1 MATLPTYVAAAQ
13 PVPKDKRAPWYQTI
27 APTYAGIMLWFVFW
41 HDVPVGVNLSD
52 GDAGKYSAFA
62 GGVLSQGVGIA
73 LVGLV
78 VAAFICHFLFYLV
91 PGRLGVETGLP
102 LYIVGT
108 STYGVQGGFIMPGF
122 LMGLL
127 QFGWL
132 SVNAFFAGIL
142 LCAPFK
148 QGPGTLAHATV
159 ATLWAAAAAFLGLKG
174 IKYVARV
181 ATYLPIIPLAVLI
194 ILFVATVG
202 NLGKFDAKAASEAG
216 AKVQVKPE
224 GATEVLKVQ
233 EALPPWKVV
242 AVICAYVVGF
252 FATAGAAG
260 TDISMGNRDAR
271 DVRMGGLVGIALAT
285 IVAGGLSLLIVA
297 GIQGKGGLEDA
308 GVLRTTAL
316 MGAAVGKG
324 TADIFMYLLAIAA
337 FPAACFSSL
346 IAANSFKTTL
356 PKVNPF
362 ITVGLGTI
370 GAIILAVTG
379 YAGNATGVFL
389 IIGASFGPICGAMTA
404 DFLLAGGKWAGPR
417 AGFNPAGWIS
427 WALGFVVGAWNSLFV
442 DLFHVSD
449 FQMPCPPVSAYIVGF
464 VLYLILAKAGLESQ
478 KIDHPAVKA

>member
-1 MATLPTYVAAAQ
+1 MASLPSYVAAAQ
-13 PVPKDKRAPWYQTI
+13 PVPKDKRVPWYKTI

-41 HDVPVGVNLSD
+41 HDVPVGANLSD
-52 GDAGKYSAFA
+52 GDLGKYSAFA
-62 GGVLSQGVGIA
+62 GGVLSQGIGIA
-73 LVGLV
+73 ILGLV
-78 VAAFICHFLFYLV
+78 LAALICHFLFYRV
-91 PGRLGVETGLP
+91 PGLLGVETGLP

-108 STYGVQGGFIMPGF
+108 STYGVRGGFIMPGF

-148 QGPGTLAHATV
+148 QGPGTLAHAVV
-159 ATLWAAAAAFLGLKG
+159 ATVWAAAAAFLGLKG
-174 IKYVARV
+174 IKYVAKV
-181 ATYLPIIPLAVLI
+181 ATFLPLIPLAILV
-194 ILFVATVG
+194 ILFATTVS
-202 NLGKFDAKAASEAG
+202 NIGKFDAKAASDAG
-216 AKVQVKPE
+216 ARVQVKLE

-233 EALPPWKVV
+233 EALPPWKVI

-260 TDISMGNRDAR
+260 TDISMSNRDAG
-271 DVRMGGLVGIALAT
+271 DVRWGGLVGIALAT
-285 IVAGGLSLLIVA
+285 IFAGTLSLLIVA
-297 GIQGKGGLEDA
+297 GIHGKGGMEDA

-316 MGAAVGKG
+316 MAAAVGKS
-324 TADIFMYLLAIAA
+324 TADVFMYLLAIAA

-370 GAIILAVTG
+370 AAIILAVTG
-379 YAGNATGVFL
+379 LAGNATGVFL
-389 IIGASFGPICGAMTA
+389 VIGASFGPVCGAMAA
-404 DFLLAGGKWAGPR
+404 DYLVAGRKWAGPR

-427 WALGFVVGAWNSLFV
+427 WALGFVVGAA
-442 DLFHVSD
+442 D
-449 FQMPCPPVSAYIVGF
+449 FIPGLKGMIPAPPVAAFIVGF
-464 VLYLILAKAGLESQ
+464 VLYYILAKAGLESQ
-478 KIDHPAVKA
+478 KLEYPAANAQ